1 MVHLTSSSCARACPQ
16 AESVPSLG
24 VCLDYYTIST
34 HHPAM
39 VTPGDVYAARR
50 RMGSWVRRTPFEQSP
65 LLSELTGGEV
75 YLKLENRQ
83 LTGSFK
89 IRGASNKIALLTPD
103 ERRRGILA
111 ASSGNHAQGVAYAA
125 RQFGVKAAI
134 VVPGNTPKVK
144 RDAIRAL
151 GADLTVHGDEYM
163 EAEHLAQKM
172 SREGG
177 MPFLSP
183 YNDADLIAGQG
194 TVGLE
199 MVEDG
204 PELDTVLVPV
214 SGGGLISGI
223 STVIKAAS
231 EAEMIGVQTIA
242 SPVMHE
248 SIKAGKIIDIPMY
261 NTVAQGLHGGIEQ
274 GSVTFPICQRLVNDW
289 IDVKEATIVDAL
301 RLMLLRQHE
310 VIEGSGAVGIAALME
325 DPHRFKGRRVGVVIS
340 GGNID
345 EALLSRIAQ

>member
-1 MVHLTSSSCARACPQ
+1 
-16 AESVPSLG
+16 
-24 VCLDYYTIST
+24 
-34 HHPAM
+34 M
-39 VTPGDVYAARR
+39 VTLGDVYEARK
-50 RMGSWVRRTPFEQSP
+50 RMGLWVRRTPFEHSP
-65 LLSELTGGEV
+65 LLSELTGGDV

-89 IRGASNKIALLTPD
+89 IRGASNRIALLTPD
-103 ERRRGILA
+103 ERRRGVVA

-125 RQFGVKAAI
+125 RQLGVKAAI

-151 GADLTVHGDEYM
+151 GADLTVHGEEYM
-163 EAEHLAQKM
+163 EAERLAQKM

-177 MPFLSP
+177 IPFLSP

-199 MVEDG
+199 MMEDG
-204 PELDTVLVPV
+204 PSVDVVLVPV

-223 STVIKAAS
+223 ATVVKAAS
-231 EAEMIGVQTIA
+231 KAEVIGIQTIA

-261 NTVAQGLHGGIEQ
+261 DTVAEGLHGGIEQ
-274 GSVTFPICQRLVNDW
+274 GSVTFPICKSLVDDW
-289 IDVKEATIVDAL
+289 IDVKETTIVDAL

-310 VIEGSGAVGIAALME
+310 VIEGSGAVGVAALME
-325 DPHRFKGRRVGVVIS
+325 DPHRFKGRRVGVIIS

-345 EALLSRIAQ
+345 EELLRRVASA

>member
-1 MVHLTSSSCARACPQ
+1 
-16 AESVPSLG
+16 
-24 VCLDYYTIST
+24 
-34 HHPAM
+34 M
-39 VTPGDVYAARR
+39 VTHGDIYAARR
-50 RMGSWVRRTPFEQSP
+50 RMGTWVRRTPFERSQ

-89 IRGASNKIALLTPD
+89 IRGASNRIALLTPD
-103 ERRRGILA
+103 ERRRGVVA

-125 RQFGVKAAI
+125 RQLGVRAAI
-134 VVPGNTPKVK
+134 VVPGNTPKMK

-151 GADLTVHGDEYM
+151 GADLTVHGNEYM
-163 EAEHLAQKM
+163 DAERLAQNM

-183 YNDADLIAGQG
+183 YNDPDLIAGQG

-204 PELDTVLVPV
+204 PELDAVLVPV
-214 SGGGLISGI
+214 SGGGLISGV

-231 EAEMIGVQTIA
+231 KAEVIGVQTIA

-248 SIKAGKIIDIPMY
+248 SIKAGKIVDIPMY
-261 NTVAQGLHGGIEQ
+261 DTVAEGLHGGIEQ
-274 GSVTFPICQRLVNDW
+274 GSVTFPICQKLVDDW

-301 RLMLLRQHE
+301 RLMLLRHHE
-310 VIEGSGAVGIAALME
+310 VIEGSGAVGVAALME
-325 DPHRFKGRRVGVVIS
+325 NPKRFKNKRVGVVIS

-345 EALLSRIAQ
+345 EDLLSRIAQ

>member
-1 MVHLTSSSCARACPQ
+1 MVS
-16 AESVPSLG
+16 
-24 VCLDYYTIST
+24 I
-34 HHPAM
+34 
-39 VTPGDVYAARR
+39 GDVYAARR
-50 RMGSWVRRTPFEQSP
+50 RMGNWVRRTPFEHSP
-65 LLSELTGGEV
+65 LLSGLINGEV
-75 YLKLENRQ
+75 WLKLENRQ

-89 IRGASNKIALLTPD
+89 IRGASNRIALLTPE
-103 ERRRGILA
+103 ERVRGVVA

-125 RQFGVKAAI
+125 RELGVKAVI

-144 RDAIRAL
+144 RDAIRVL

-163 EAEHLAQKM
+163 EAERLAQSISM
-172 SREGG
+172 DRG

-183 YNDADLIAGQG
+183 YNDLHLIAGQG
-194 TVGLE
+194 TVALE

-204 PELDTVLVPV
+204 PELDAVLVPV

-223 STVIKAAS
+223 ATVIKVAS
-231 EAEMIGVQTIA
+231 KAEVIGIQTEA

-248 SIKAGKIIDIPMY
+248 SVKAGKIIDITMY
-261 NTVAQGLHGGIEQ
+261 DTVAEGLHGGIAQ
-274 GSVTFPICQRLVNDW
+274 GSVTFPICQRLVDDW

-301 RLMLLRQHE
+301 RLMLISHHE

-325 DPHRFKGRRVGVVIS
+325 EPSRFEGKSVGVIVS

-345 EALLSRIAQ
+345 EALLRRLTQ

>member
-1 MVHLTSSSCARACPQ
+1 
-16 AESVPSLG
+16 
-24 VCLDYYTIST
+24 
-34 HHPAM
+34 M
-39 VTPGDVYAARR
+39 VTLGDVYAARR
-50 RMGSWVRRTPFEQSP
+50 RMGPWVRRTPFEYSP
-65 LLSELTGGEV
+65 LLSELTCGEV
-75 YLKLENRQ
+75 WLKFENRQ

-89 IRGASNKIALLTPD
+89 IRGATNRIALLTPD
-103 ERRRGILA
+103 ERLRGVVA

-125 RQFGVKAAI
+125 RQLGVKATI

-163 EAEHLAQKM
+163 EAERLAQSM
-172 SREGG
+172 SREGEI
-177 MPFLSP
+177 PFLSP
-183 YNDADLIAGQG
+183 YHDPDLIAGQG

-204 PELDTVLVPV
+204 PALDAVLVPV

-223 STVIKAAS
+223 ATVMKKSSKA
-231 EAEMIGVQTIA
+231 EVIGIQTIA

-248 SIKAGKIIDIPMY
+248 SVKAGKIIEIPLY
-261 NTVAQGLHGGIEQ
+261 DTVAEGLHGGIEQ
-274 GSVTFPICQRLVNDW
+274 GSVTFPICQSLVDSW
-289 IDVKEATIVDAL
+289 IDVKESTIVEAL
-301 RLMLLRQHE
+301 RLMLLRHHE
-310 VIEGSGAVGIAALME
+310 VIEGSGAVGVAALMD

-345 EALLSRIAQ
+345 EELLHRVASA

>member
-1 MVHLTSSSCARACPQ
+1 
-16 AESVPSLG
+16 
-24 VCLDYYTIST
+24 
-34 HHPAM
+34 M
-39 VTPGDVYAARR
+39 VTHGDIYAARR
-50 RMGSWVRRTPFEQSP
+50 RMGTWVRRTPFERSQ

-89 IRGASNKIALLTPD
+89 IRGASNRIALLTPD
-103 ERRRGILA
+103 ERRRGVVA

-125 RQFGVKAAI
+125 RQLGVRAAI

-151 GADLTVHGDEYM
+151 GADLTVHGNEYM
-163 EAEHLAQKM
+163 DAESLAQNM

-183 YNDADLIAGQG
+183 YNDPDLIAGQG

-204 PELDTVLVPV
+204 PELDAVLVPV
-214 SGGGLISGI
+214 SGGGLISCV

-231 EAEMIGVQTIA
+231 KAEVIGVQTIA

-248 SIKAGKIIDIPMY
+248 SIKAGKIVDIPMY
-261 NTVAQGLHGGIEQ
+261 DTVAEGLHGGIEQ
-274 GSVTFPICQRLVNDW
+274 GSVTFPICQKLVDDW

-310 VIEGSGAVGIAALME
+310 VIEGSGAVGVAALME
-325 DPHRFKGRRVGVVIS
+325 NPKRFKNKSIGVVIS

-345 EALLSRIAQ
+345 EDLLSRIAQ

>member
-1 MVHLTSSSCARACPQ
+1 
-16 AESVPSLG
+16 
-24 VCLDYYTIST
+24 
-34 HHPAM
+34 M
-39 VTPGDVYAARR
+39 VTHGDIYAARR
-50 RMGSWVRRTPFEQSP
+50 RMGTWVRRTPFERSQ

-89 IRGASNKIALLTPD
+89 IRGASNRIALLTPD
-103 ERRRGILA
+103 ERRRGGVA

-125 RQFGVKAAI
+125 RQLGVRAAI
-134 VVPGNTPKVK
+134 VVPGNTPKMK

-151 GADLTVHGDEYM
+151 GADLTVHGNEYM
-163 EAEHLAQKM
+163 DAERLAQNM

-183 YNDADLIAGQG
+183 YNDPDLIAGQG

-204 PELDTVLVPV
+204 PELDAVLVPV
-214 SGGGLISGI
+214 SGGGLISGV

-231 EAEMIGVQTIA
+231 KAEVIGVQTIA

-248 SIKAGKIIDIPMY
+248 SIKAGKIVDIPMY
-261 NTVAQGLHGGIEQ
+261 ATVAEGLHGGIEQ
-274 GSVTFPICQRLVNDW
+274 GSVTFPICQKLVDDW

-301 RLMLLRQHE
+301 RLMLLRHHE
-310 VIEGSGAVGIAALME
+310 VIEGSGAVGVAALME
-325 DPHRFKGRRVGVVIS
+325 NPKRFKNKRVGVVIS

-345 EALLSRIAQ
+345 EDLLSRIAQ

>member
-1 MVHLTSSSCARACPQ
+1 
-16 AESVPSLG
+16 
-24 VCLDYYTIST
+24 
-34 HHPAM
+34 M
-39 VTPGDVYAARR
+39 VTHGDIYAARR
-50 RMGSWVRRTPFEQSP
+50 RMGTWVRRTPFERSQ

-89 IRGASNKIALLTPD
+89 IRGASNRIALLTPD
-103 ERRRGILA
+103 ERRRGVVA
-111 ASSGNHAQGVAYAA
+111 ASSGNHAQGIAYAA
-125 RQFGVKAAI
+125 RQLGVRAAI
-134 VVPGNTPKVK
+134 VVPGNTPKMK

-151 GADLTVHGDEYM
+151 GADLTVHGNEYM
-163 EAEHLAQKM
+163 DAERLAQNM

-183 YNDADLIAGQG
+183 YNDPDLIAGQG

-204 PELDTVLVPV
+204 PELDAVLVPV
-214 SGGGLISGI
+214 SGGGLISGV

-231 EAEMIGVQTIA
+231 KAEVIGVQTIA

-248 SIKAGKIIDIPMY
+248 SIKAGKIVDIPMY
-261 NTVAQGLHGGIEQ
+261 DTVAEGLHGGIEQ
-274 GSVTFPICQRLVNDW
+274 GSVTFPICQKLVDDW
-289 IDVKEATIVDAL
+289 IDVREATIVDAL

-310 VIEGSGAVGIAALME
+310 VIEGSGAVGVAALME
-325 DPHRFKGRRVGVVIS
+325 NPKRFKNKRVGVVIS

-345 EALLSRIAQ
+345 EDLLSRIAQ